1 MKIRNP
7 QVELYLDR
15 TWMKEEIL
23 NLQHEEQEKIN
34 QLSVPAESA
43 RRLIEQEGGNLT
55 NNAVVRVFSKRKRT
69 RIYQSEN
76 SAVV

>member
-1 MKIRNP
+1 
-7 QVELYLDR
+7 
-15 TWMKEEIL
+15 MKEEIL
-23 NLQHEEQEKIN
+23 NSQHEEQEKIN

-43 RRLIEQEGGNLT
+43 RGLIVQEGGNLT
-55 NNAVVRVFSKRKRT
+55 NYAVVGVLNKKRRT

>member
-1 MKIRNP
+1 
-7 QVELYLDR
+7 
-15 TWMKEEIL
+15 MKEEIL
-23 NLQHEEQEKIN
+23 NSQHEEQEKIN

-43 RRLIEQEGGNLT
+43 RGLIVQEGGNLT
-55 NNAVVRVFSKRKRT
+55 NNAVVGVFSKRKRT